1 MVLYSFLLHV
11 PCNSIDKWFC
21 ITFCSIYNVI
31 VLVSGS
37 VLLSELYQVLVLIS
51 GSVLLSE
58 LYHVLV
64 LISGSL
70 LVSAPCSACHDVYVP
85 CMLSLFNVTV
95 WQRLLRLV
103 APLTVNMYGRRSEPN
118 LEM

>member
-1 MVLYSFLLHV
+1 VVLYSFLLHV

-31 VLVSGS
+31 VLV
-37 VLLSELYQVLVLIS
+37 S